1 VLEYR
6 DRAILKLYLYSGIRL
21 STGCRLRVSD
31 FHQDGDEATIRLH
44 EKGDKRRT
52 IGIHFHAAQ
61 AIQEYIDKAGL
72 ASGPLFRRRLNS
84 RSQKLGRG
92 AITPWTMNALV
103 NRGAP
108 RDFLDIKH
116 VCDEGLVTKE
126 LCWELWTRKNPDGVI
141 ESAKQ
146 NLLLHLKHLEARRPL
161 EQISDLREKESA
173 HAVREWYRTNFLKG

>member
-1 VLEYR
+1 MLEYR

-21 STGCRLRVSD
+21 SSGCRLRVSD

-103 NRGAP
+103 NRGA
-108 RDFLDIKH
+108 R
-116 VCDEGLVTKE
+116 ETS
-126 LCWELWTRKNPDGVI
+126 WTLSTSAMRAWSQKSFVGNYGHGKI
-141 ESAKQ
+141 RTESLNQ
-146 NLLLHLKHLEARRPL
+146 LSR
-161 EQISDLREKESA
+161 I
-173 HAVREWYRTNFLKG
+173 FFFI